1 MTLFEKLYKMKCKI
15 ILTLTAMII
24 CFTVAAQ
31 GEGKLNRNFKFVVTG
46 KLDTIASFS
55 FEQRVK
61 RSGWGDFSGALTQA
75 FIAKGFRII
84 NKETMNSIHSFSIVI
99 DYGRGFFASKMQYF
113 DLRGQIVDINKNS
126 EVLGTF
132 SYDGRFDPDDIS
144 IAIASAL
151 KDKNPVIVKEEEKKE
166 IIKEIGKE
174 NPIQNA
180 KPTKSKEERLIELK
194 SLFEK
199 GLITKEEYERA
210 KQKIL
215 DEQ

>member
-1 MTLFEKLYKMKCKI
+1 MKCKI
-15 ILTLTAMII
+15 ILVLTAM
-24 CFTVAAQ
+24 TLSLAGVAQ
-31 GEGKLNRNFKFVVTG
+31 GEWKLNRNFKFVVTG

-55 FEQRVK
+55 IEQRVK
-61 RSGWGDFSGALTQA
+61 RSGWGEFSGALTQA
-75 FIAKGFRII
+75 FIAKGFPVI
-84 NKETMNSIHSFSIVI
+84 NKETLNSSHSFSITI

-132 SYDGRFDPDDIS
+132 SYDGRFDPDDIA

-151 KDKNPVIVKEEEKKE
+151 KSNNPVIVKEEEKKE
-166 IIKEIGKE
+166 VVKEVIKESQT
-174 NPIQNA
+174 QNT

-194 SLFEK
+194 NLFEK
-199 GLITKEEYERA
+199 GLITKEEYDRA